1 MEFNARQRAAIE
13 SDAPYKVI
21 MAPCGSGKTA
31 TLVGAIERYRNEH
44 PTDHII
50 AITFTRKASAELKQR
65 TQHLLDI
72 EVSTIHSWAWRE
84 LKKLGDEFNFK
95 IQLLEENAIKDILKQ
110 LCKLRRQ
117 YYLNQF
123 QLYTYIMGNYN
134 VDVDESIKK
143 TYEIIRSDYI
153 KFKLKNKLYDFTDLP
168 NYLYDK
174 LTEYYQTIK
183 TIDALFVDEFQDID
197 PVQYNL
203 FNLVE
208 AKEKC
213 YIGDPAQCQPA
224 GTKILLRGGIK
235 KNIEDVQVG
244 DSIVYYD
251 QQQGYA
257 SGLMGIGS
265 NTIHK
270 HITAIASREYNND
283 FLITI
288 TSSEGKQSSYTS
300 NHRTFIKLNNIGEKH
315 IVYLMCDSNYK
326 FRVGKIGLTKGSD
339 GLNAWRKKMKDEGCE
354 KIWILKIFNT
364 DHEAKVEEAKISYT
378 YGIPQTCW
386 QLNKV
391 KWTKEEIDYIYSDLN
406 TFNSAKQCLRKY
418 NLDIRY
424 PLLDM
429 SIDWLARNH
438 FAENASA
445 EIYAI
450 NIIPE
455 YMSCLI
461 YGSKTSHRNKHF
473 DKIITVDKKYITE
486 PITVYSLETEGNT
499 YVADSIITHNCIYQ
513 FRGSIENVFDQLEDF
528 EFHTLNINYRSYQ
541 EILDYAST
549 LRNMG
554 LRAIETHMITM
565 AGDVDELS
573 PSPIECIRGNGG
585 NVYIINGI
593 GDCINLS
600 IMQNQSDLLVIKTLL
615 ADKKTQIL
623 CRTNKQVKKLQ
634 ALGIDNVSTIHQ
646 AKGLEYDNVILINF
660 PCDNIEELNI
670 AYVGA
675 TRAKNNLCVI
685 EYEVLLY
692 IICQEDITSN
702 RKLF

>member
-65 TQHLLDI
+65 TQHLFNI

-213 YIGDPAQCQPA
+213 YIGDSAQA
-224 GTKILLRGGIK
+224 
-235 KNIEDVQVG
+235 
-244 DSIVYYD
+244 
-251 QQQGYA
+251 
-257 SGLMGIGS
+257 
-265 NTIHK
+265 
-270 HITAIASREYNND
+270 
-283 FLITI
+283 
-288 TSSEGKQSSYTS
+288 
-300 NHRTFIKLNNIGEKH
+300 
-315 IVYLMCDSNYK
+315 
-326 FRVGKIGLTKGSD
+326 
-339 GLNAWRKKMKDEGCE
+339 
-354 KIWILKIFNT
+354 
-364 DHEAKVEEAKISYT
+364 
-378 YGIPQTCW
+378 
-386 QLNKV
+386 
-391 KWTKEEIDYIYSDLN
+391 
-406 TFNSAKQCLRKY
+406 
-418 NLDIRY
+418 
-424 PLLDM
+424 
-429 SIDWLARNH
+429 
-438 FAENASA
+438 
-445 EIYAI
+445 
-450 NIIPE
+450 
-455 YMSCLI
+455 
-461 YGSKTSHRNKHF
+461 
-473 DKIITVDKKYITE
+473 
-486 PITVYSLETEGNT
+486 
-499 YVADSIITHNCIYQ
+499 IYQ

-549 LRNMG
+549 LRNIG

-573 PSPIECIRGNGG
+573 PSTIECIRGNGG

-600 IMQNQSDLLVIKTLL
+600 TMQNQSDLLVIKTLL

-646 AKGLEYDNVILINF
+646 AKGLEYDSVILINF

-692 IICQEDITSN
+692 IVCQEDITSN
-702 RKLF
+702 KKLF